1 MFKSSFSVIAVA
13 GAGLA
18 CAAPLNL
25 TGLGLG
31 QNASASLGSLSQN
44 FFSGAQSG
52 NYNGGPSATL
62 FCVDFDKH
70 NSIPTSYDVSVLTET
85 SLSNGA
91 LVGKVFNKFSNFTT
105 NAEAAALQLAIWDAV
120 YDGGD
125 GLAAGS
131 FKSSS
136 FQSEVAAIF
145 AADFT
150 GVSSHITYYAP
161 TSHGPNGDLYQGM
174 ITGAPVPEPATMAVL
189 ALGAGALLRRR
200 RRA

>member
-1 MFKSSFSVIAVA
+1 MFKFSFSVIAVA

-31 QNASASLGSLSQN
+31 QNASASLGSLSKS
-44 FFSGAQSG
+44 FYSGVQVG
-52 NYNGGPSATL
+52 NYNGGASANM
-62 FCVDFDKH
+62 FCVDFDKR
-70 NSIPTSYDVSVLTET
+70 NSIPTTYDVSVLNET
-85 SLSNGA
+85 SISNGA
-91 LVGKVFNKFSNFTT
+91 LVGKVFNKFSSYAT

-125 GLAAGS
+125 GLTAGS
-131 FKSSS
+131 FKSSN
-136 FQSEVAAIF
+136 FQTEVAAIF

-150 GVSSHITYYAP
+150 GVSSRITYYAP
-161 TSHGPNGDLYQGM
+161 TSHGQNGDLYQGM

-189 ALGAGALLRRR
+189 AIGAGALLRRR